1 MSLKEKIAKQKKMDH
16 LIGEIANYTASSKK
30 GHFKEYSQ
38 NRVKTLSNE
47 LEQLRSKQ

>member
-1 MSLKEKIAKQKKMDH
+1 MTLKEKIAKQKRLDH

-38 NRVKTLSNE
+38 GRVLKLTNE
-47 LEQLRSKQ
+47 LEKLRSE